1 MIYSYSD
8 QRIETK
14 LLFPWTF
21 LKSFKKFQA
30 TFTRFIFLNIMA
42 FHETKYYKN
51 LKKTK
56 QEMLIQFHP
65 KDGSLKKAEKEIVK
79 MTTKKDVNKKIMN

>member
-1 MIYSYSD
+1 M
-8 QRIETK
+8 K
-14 LLFPWTF
+14 
-21 LKSFKKFQA
+21 
-30 TFTRFIFLNIMA
+30 LNIIKN
-42 FHETKYYKN
+42 EKKRVQTNLKN